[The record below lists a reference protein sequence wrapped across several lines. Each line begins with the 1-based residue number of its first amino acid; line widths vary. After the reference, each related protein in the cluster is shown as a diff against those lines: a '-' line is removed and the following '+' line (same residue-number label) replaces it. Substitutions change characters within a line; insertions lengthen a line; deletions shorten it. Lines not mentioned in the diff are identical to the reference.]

1 MTNGGGNLLESLVQ
15 LLPVCGLAGIGATFD
30 YWYSIKKGKRAW
42 SFVGYLVHLGF
53 AVFVGYL
60 AALAVIGLG
69 YSVEMAGAVAGGAGW
84 ANVKLIDL
92 FVMWWRSKYG
102 NTGCDASKPS

>member
-1 MTNGGGNLLESLVQ
+1 MPNGESGLLKSLAE
-15 LLPVCGLAGIGATFD
+15 LLPVGGLAAVGASFD

-60 AALAVIGLG
+60 AALMAVGLG
-69 YSVEMAGAVAGGAGW
+69 YSVEVAGAVAGGAGW

-92 FVMWWRSKYG
+92 FVMWWNAKYG
-102 NTGCDASKPS
+102 RDDCDAGK